1 MTQINLS
8 VKDRANVKILLTFV
22 RPSVRYLFYQAL
34 FVNLDKV
41 PVALPFL
48 REISESRL
56 KLMEMVEPR
65 KVNSSTTSI
74 LVSGVWLTRMVFLE
88 DDWTVAEQGMASL
101 MKFHLEIAS

>member
-1 MTQINLS
+1 M
-8 VKDRANVKILLTFV
+8 KILLTVV

-34 FVNLDKV
+34 FVNLDME

-74 LVSGVWLTRMVFLE
+74 LISRVWLTRMVFLE
-88 DDWTVAEQGMASL
+88 DDWTVAEQGMASR